1 VRPKILFTPSAQI
14 PDPLSLARRYV
25 IRASTSPAE
34 TIAAVSSTVAAFD
47 STATIRYSMLDTQV
61 VEAMLQE
68 RLMAR
73 LSAIFGGVALL
84 LAIVGLYGVV
94 SYSVA
99 SRRAE
104 IGVRVA
110 LGASR
115 GEITRMVLRQ
125 GIRVTA
131 LGLVIGLA
139 LAAGAAQV
147 LAGQLMGLPPLDPVS
162 FVVMTAL
169 LGAVATAAA
178 AIPARRAARLDPL
191 RALRHD

>member
-1 VRPKILFTPSAQI
+1 MSVFMPRMAGLLLGLFG
-14 PDPLSLARRYV
+14 LL
-25 IRASTSPAE
+25 
-34 TIAAVSSTVAAFD
+34 
-47 STATIRYSMLDTQV
+47 
-61 VEAMLQE
+61 
-68 RLMAR
+68 
-73 LSAIFGGVALL
+73 ALL
-84 LAIVGLYGVV
+84 LALVGLYSVI
-94 SYSVA
+94 SYSVGQ
-99 SRRAE
+99 RTHE

-147 LAGQLMGLPPLDPVS
+147 LAGQLMGLPPLDPLS

>member
-1 VRPKILFTPSAQI
+1 
-14 PDPLSLARRYV
+14 
-25 IRASTSPAE
+25 
-34 TIAAVSSTVAAFD
+34 
-47 STATIRYSMLDTQV
+47 
-61 VEAMLQE
+61 
-68 RLMAR
+68 
-73 LSAIFGGVALL
+73 
-84 LAIVGLYGVV
+84 
-94 SYSVA
+94 
-99 SRRAE
+99 
-104 IGVRVA
+104 
-110 LGASR
+110 
-115 GEITRMVLRQ
+115 MVLRQ

-147 LAGQLMGLPPLDPVS
+147 LAGQLMGLPPLDPLS